1 MGTTTT
7 ATAVV
12 VVVVAAAAAAAAA
25 WCPING
31 THPEAP
37 NTSWSY
43 LGPKPGRNSTGH
55 TPTVLRQ
62 YWDSTG
68 DSTGDNT
75 DSIGA
80 ALGAVLGSASKW
92 PLEGAEW

>member
-1 MGTTTT
+1 MGHIQKPQTL
-7 ATAVV
+7 AG
-12 VVVVAAAAAAAAA
+12 
-25 WCPING
+25 PIWDQNLAG
-31 THPEAP
+31 IV
-37 NTSWSY
+37 
-43 LGPKPGRNSTGH
+43 LVIH
-55 TPTVLRQ
+55 TTVLRQ

>member
-1 MGTTTT
+1 M
-7 ATAVV
+7 
-12 VVVVAAAAAAAAA
+12 
-25 WCPING
+25 
-31 THPEAP
+31 
-37 NTSWSY
+37 
-43 LGPKPGRNSTGH
+43 
-55 TPTVLRQ
+55 RQ